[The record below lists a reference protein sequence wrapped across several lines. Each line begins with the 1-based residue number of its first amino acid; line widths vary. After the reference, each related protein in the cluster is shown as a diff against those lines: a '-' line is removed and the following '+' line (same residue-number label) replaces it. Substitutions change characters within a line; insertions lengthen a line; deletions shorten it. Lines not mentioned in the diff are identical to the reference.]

1 MGVAA
6 AEVVEVAAFVVV
18 AAVEGKEL
26 RVRMQVFLV
35 AGMVVAP
42 KIFFALQHIA
52 AALVVDEGVGEEL
65 DVGVMNAAGD
75 AVGESVD
82 AADAAAYVV
91 EGVEG
96 VEGDAV
102 DVGVQNVR
110 IVVPDFDVDEGFL
123 VAEPVYAVKDRVDVL
138 GDRASFED
146 CKGVDLAHMQ
156 IGH

>member
-52 AALVVDEGVGEEL
+52 AALVVDEGVAEEL
-65 DVGVMNAAGD
+65 DVGVMDAAGD

-82 AADAAAYVV
+82 AADAAAYV
-91 EGVEG
+91 VEG

-123 VAEPVYAVKDRVDVL
+123 VAEPVYAVEDRVDVV
-138 GDRASFED
+138 GDRASFGD